1 MEFAPW
7 GISRRSQQ
15 NSTAMA
21 NYNYSCSKNYTITDP
36 TSGKDFDGVIF
47 Q

>member
-1 MEFAPW
+1 MCALGDFM
-7 GISRRSQQ
+7 RSQQ

-21 NYNYSCSKNYTITDP
+21 NYNYSCFGNYTITDP